1 MEYLKLGA
9 SLYVPASRKDL
20 LEISKGKY
28 PEVRS
33 FIIDTED
40 SIYENELENSYEN
53 IRIFLNN
60 LNRDEIDA
68 ISPLIFIR
76 VRNPVELKFLNSFEN
91 IFKIDGFVLPK
102 FCVMNMEEYFKCFLE
117 DMWYMPI
124 LETNIFTESQLLS
137 IRDALL
143 EKKDSILSVRI
154 GITDILFHFKSKR
167 NNKEVIYNNPIANF
181 SISRIISAFIPHDIN
196 VTGCVFDAFGIENT
210 EILRKEVQLDL
221 NNGIFGKTAIHPW
234 QVKVINDV
242 YRVPLID
249 YEIAI
254 NVLNKNKPAVF
265 NIGNTMQERIPHY
278 NWAKRI
284 VALKDLYGLQ
294 D

>member
-102 FCVMNMEEYFKCFLE
+102 FCVMNMEEYFKNFLK

-196 VTGCVFDAFGIENT
+196 VTGCVFDAFDIENT

-242 YRVPLID
+242 YRVPFID

-254 NVLNKNKPAVF
+254 NVLNKNNPAVF

>member
-1 MEYLKLGA
+1 
-9 SLYVPASRKDL
+9 
-20 LEISKGKY
+20 
-28 PEVRS
+28 
-33 FIIDTED
+33 
-40 SIYENELENSYEN
+40 
-53 IRIFLNN
+53 
-60 LNRDEIDA
+60 
-68 ISPLIFIR
+68 
-76 VRNPVELKFLNSFEN
+76 
-91 IFKIDGFVLPK
+91 
-102 FCVMNMEEYFKCFLE
+102 
-117 DMWYMPI
+117 MPI